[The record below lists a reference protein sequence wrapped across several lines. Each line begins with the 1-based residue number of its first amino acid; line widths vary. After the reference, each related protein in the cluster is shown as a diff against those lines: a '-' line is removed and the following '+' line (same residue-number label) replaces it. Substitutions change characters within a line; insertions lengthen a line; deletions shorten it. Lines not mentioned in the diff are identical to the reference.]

1 MTQPFQSFPPSLL
14 TLSPRLTRVGD
25 PSASV
30 QGVNTTPLADGAW
43 CYCIENASEYQLDR
57 ASAAVPDGNLVIAP
71 ATGPG
76 RWLKRLPV
84 APSPGYPVSDA
95 IFAINDNLD
104 PTKFLNVEL
113 AGQATGTTQTIV
125 TTATVTR
132 PFRLPDISGTAVV
145 QQDTTGKVYMGIG
158 VTGDAVNSN
167 AGIQYSTLTANRAQ
181 LRVNQFGANSAGPG
195 ATGFKSRGLVIGQF
209 PATPAAFVGCIGGD
223 ILYRIT
229 AIGVAAN
236 NQDIPLAGT
245 VTIQVPPGFVSPVAP
260 NNNYLPTE
268 YEVALVPLAGPINGK
283 RVVHLVTS
291 EGETQTLRGL
301 RAGGPATLPANLATG
316 ALWSSGVG
324 DPNGAVT
331 GNKGDLW
338 SQTDGGAGTC
348 FYVKETNGGNLG
360 WVAK

>member
-1 MTQPFQSFPPSLL
+1 MTTPLQTFPPASML
-14 TLSPRLTRVGD
+14 LSPRVTRTGD

-30 QGVNTTPLADGAW
+30 QGINTTPLADGAW
-43 CYCIENASEYQLDR
+43 CYCMENASEYQLDR
-57 ASAAVPDGNLVIAP
+57 ASAAVPDGNTVIAP

-76 RWLKRLPV
+76 RWLKRLPI
-84 APSPGYPVSDA
+84 ATGPGYPVSDA
-95 IFAINDNLD
+95 IFAINDNID

-113 AGQATGTTQTIV
+113 SGQATGTTQTIV

-145 QQDTTGKVYMGIG
+145 MQDSTGKVYMGIG
-158 VTGDAVNSN
+158 VTGDVVPSN

-181 LRVNQFGANSAGPG
+181 LRANQFGANIAGPG
-195 ATGFKSRGLVIGQF
+195 ATGFKSRGLVIGGQL
-209 PATPAAFVGCIGGD
+209 TPGAFVGCIAGD
-223 ILYRIT
+223 LLYRIT
-229 AIGVAAN
+229 AIGVAPN
-236 NQDIPLAGT
+236 DSDVPLAGT
-245 VTIQVPPGFVSPVAP
+245 VSIQVPPGFVPPAAP

-268 YEVALVPLAGPINGK
+268 YEVALVALAGPINGK

-301 RAGGPATLPANLATG
+301 RAGGPSTASTNLSTG
-316 ALWSSGVG
+316 AFWSSGNG

-338 SQTDGGAGTC
+338 SRQDGGAATC